1 MLLSTRT
8 SPSQVLNKISEDDI
22 PVKDSRISNE
32 LYKKLVADFI
42 LQEYFVSYA
51 YRLSES
57 LGGNKVISFDPSS
70 NVSTPSSSS

>member
-57 LGGNKVISFDPSS
+57 LGGK
-70 NVSTPSSSS
+70 